1 MNEKSK
7 AKEIWE
13 WVYCIIIAMVIVL
26 VIKSFIGV
34 PTVVKQTSMY
44 PTLKQNE
51 RLWLNRWGA
60 TFNKMPKRGDIIT
73 FEAPTAGSF
82 DARNVDEN
90 HLDYE
95 NPVATY
101 EYNPSNLVTKFVYYT
116 LEIGKTSYIKRV
128 IGLPG
133 EHVQIKDGGVYINGN
148 RLEEKYLEDYVVTND
163 MGGLYLDL
171 VVPDNCVYVL
181 GDNRGE
187 STDSRRFGCIPV
199 ERIESKAAFR
209 FWPLNKI
216 GGIYKDV
223 R

>member
-1 MNEKSK
+1 MEEKSTV
-7 AKEIWE
+7 KEVME
-13 WVYCIIIAMVIVL
+13 WVYCILIAIVIVIL
-26 VIKSFIGV
+26 IKSFIGV
-34 PTVVKQTSMY
+34 PTVVKQSSMY

-73 FEAPTAGSF
+73 FEAPTNRKVAKLSA
-82 DARNVDEN
+82 DTN
-90 HLDYE
+90 
-95 NPVATY
+95 NPVAIY
-101 EYNPSNLVTKFVYYT
+101 EYNPSNIVVKFVYYT

-133 EHVQIKDGGVYINGN
+133 DHVEIKNGKVYVNDQQ
-148 RLEEKYLEDYVVTND
+148 LEEKYLQDYVVTTD
-163 MGGLYLDL
+163 MGGVFTDV
-171 VVPDNCVYVL
+171 VVPENTVYVL

-187 STDSRRFGCIPV
+187 SVDSRCFGCIPV
-199 ERIESKAAFR
+199 EKIESKAAFR

-216 GGIYKDV
+216 GSIYKDV